1 MSNKDFDPFTGKIQE
16 SEGVENN
23 SFFHR
28 FWDNLKKNKI
38 TLVCLFL
45 LGIIIFL
52 SVFIFLSPYDPDKVY
67 ISEKYMPSGKL
78 HIWGTD
84 AMGRDYFTRAFYGGR
99 VSENKKTRS
108 NTEEQNPLM
117 LNELHFSNVSY
128 VTLYR

>member
-16 SEGVENN
+16 SEGGENN

-67 ISEKYMPSGKL
+67 ISEKYMHSGKS

-99 VSENKKTRS
+99 VSLS
-108 NTEEQNPLM
+108 IGL
-117 LNELHFSNVSY
+117 FSMIIATIWGTIY
-128 VTLYR
+128 GTI

>member
-84 AMGRDYFTRAFYGGR
+84 AMGRDIM
-99 VSENKKTRS
+99 VS
-108 NTEEQNPLM
+108 
-117 LNELHFSNVSY
+117 
-128 VTLYR
+128 

>member
-52 SVFIFLSPYDPDKVY
+52 SVFIFLSPYDPE
-67 ISEKYMPSGKL
+67 ITLPE
-78 HIWGTD
+78 
-84 AMGRDYFTRAFYGGR
+84 
-99 VSENKKTRS
+99 
-108 NTEEQNPLM
+108 
-117 LNELHFSNVSY
+117 HFMEGEFHYLSVCFP
-128 VTLYR
+128 

>member
-67 ISEKYMPSGKL
+67 ISEKYIPSGKL

-99 VSENKKTRS
+99 VSLSIGLFSMIIATIWG
-108 NTEEQNPLM
+108 TIYGTICGIWEEK
-117 LNELHFSNVSY
+117 
-128 VTLYR
+128 